1 MRRRNWRLA
10 LAGALLIMF
19 AGIFVWIMT
28 GLAPNSTD
36 PVEFMRLVGMIAGA
50 SAGLGVVIVLV
61 GLVGKKR

>member
-10 LAGALLIMF
+10 FAGALLIAF

-28 GLAPNSTD
+28 GLAPKSTD

-50 SAGLGVVIVLV
+50 AAGLGLVIVLI
-61 GLVGKKR
+61 GLVGKRR